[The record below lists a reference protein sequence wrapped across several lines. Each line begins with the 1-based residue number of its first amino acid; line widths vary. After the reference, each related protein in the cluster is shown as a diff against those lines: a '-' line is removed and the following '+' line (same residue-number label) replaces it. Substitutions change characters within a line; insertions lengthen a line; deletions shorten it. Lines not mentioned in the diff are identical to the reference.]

1 MPRCLCGE
9 PGSHSYFDE
18 GRTSAGGRTTGAA
31 PSFRQWRTGEPHTAG
46 CRLLFAH
53 SLDGTD
59 ASLRPVRR
67 SYVVAT
73 STSFVISTRL
83 FSASRAW
90 RLPRAHAPR
99 GLTPPAPAPAH
110 PHVLRPSNA
119 TRASGLCAGAG
130 VQLMI
135 IDRASVCLRCFLC
148 GSRAGTRSRC
158 GPHRASAA
166 PLTSL
171 KSSVNSLSIVFD
183 PAKTTSLRRAR
194 REFKEGWALRWA
206 RALEGRMNRR

>member
-1 MPRCLCGE
+1 MPRCLCEE

-18 GRTSAGGRTTGAA
+18 GRTSAGGGTTGAA

-130 VQLMI
+130 VKLMI

-148 GSRAGTRSRC
+148 ALAASPPRRLAASPPRLLTRPPRRRKRLIAPPPPSSPRRLR
-158 GPHRASAA
+158 HR
-166 PLTSL
+166 
-171 KSSVNSLSIVFD
+171 
-183 PAKTTSLRRAR
+183 RRR
-194 REFKEGWALRWA
+194 RRHRTRWC
-206 RALEGRMNRR
+206 